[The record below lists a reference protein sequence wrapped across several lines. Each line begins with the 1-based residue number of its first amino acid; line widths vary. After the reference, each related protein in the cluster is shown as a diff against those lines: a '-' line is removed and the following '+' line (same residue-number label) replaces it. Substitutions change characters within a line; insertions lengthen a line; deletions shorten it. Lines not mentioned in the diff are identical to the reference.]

1 MLYRIVSDIHS
12 EFWAENKAKARTLTD
27 LRVPEMD
34 NDQATTLL
42 LPGDIGSHRRRNV
55 YRWVIE
61 RLAERFLAVYD
72 IPGNHY
78 GYGGTDWDVCE
89 APALLGNYHFGATHH
104 DASVT
109 AATLWAD
116 FQRGN
121 PVVEEACRV
130 GMNDF
135 RQIKGITPE
144 KVKARHREH
153 LAFLEAH
160 LQVGGI
166 VMTHFAPSWQS
177 ISAQYGMSELN
188 GYYASDL
195 EGLILEKRPAL
206 WVHGHIHARSDYRI
220 GDTRVICNPAGYE
233 GLDHDPWLRVEFQ

>member
-1 MLYRIVSDIHS
+1 MSVFTTFYRIVSDIHC
-12 EFWAENKAKARTLTD
+12 EFWPENKAKACKLVD

-34 NDQATTLL
+34 SDYATILL
-42 LPGDIGSHRRRNV
+42 LSGDTGSYRRRNV
-55 YRWVIE
+55 YRWAIE
-61 RLAERFLAVYD
+61 RLAERFLAVHD

-78 GYGGTDWDVCE
+78 GYGRTDRDVGE
-89 APALLGNYHFGATHH
+89 SPAPDLGNYCFGAMLADDTL
-104 DASVT
+104 T

-121 PVVEEACRV
+121 PLVEESCRV

-135 RQIKGITPE
+135 RQIKGITPA

-160 LQVGGI
+160 NQPGGI

-177 ISAQYGMSELN
+177 IRRRTAR
-188 GYYASDL
+188 AS
-195 EGLILEKRPAL
+195 
-206 WVHGHIHARSDYRI
+206 
-220 GDTRVICNPAGYE
+220 
-233 GLDHDPWLRVEFQ
+233 